1 MRKLSWICLL
11 ALVWGLA
18 ASAAQALDGMSA
30 GPLPRGT
37 QNVLGKF
44 ACLVFV
50 GEDGPDSL
58 TIEIQTAPPGGGTAT
73 PFATHSFTGV
83 DAGEIKELTVTGV
96 PPFRQVI
103 CIIDDTQVSASLSA
117 LTWHNDS
124 IETVIGV
131 SGNTAPIGIGA
142 GD

>member
-1 MRKLSWICLL
+1 MRRLSWICLL
-11 ALVWGLA
+11 AVVWGLA
-18 ASAAQALDGMSA
+18 ASAAQALGTTA

-37 QNVLGKF
+37 QNLLGKF
-44 ACLVFV
+44 SCLVFAGV
-50 GEDGPDSL
+50 DGPDSF
-58 TIEIQTAPPGGGTAT
+58 TVEIQTAPPGGGTAT
-73 PFATHSFTGV
+73 AFATHSFTGV

-103 CIIDDTQVSASLSA
+103 CIINKTQVSATLSG

-131 SGNTAPIGIGA
+131 SGNTAPIGA
-142 GD
+142 ED